1 MTHLEKADGLHQVA
15 MDFAERAVVAEH
27 QGRKGEARELYRK
40 ALTQEQA
47 AAELLRSDVES
58 EPSRSVLYRSAATLA
73 LKSRDFKQAKS
84 LAEDGLGGNP
94 PVEIESELLDLL
106 GEIEASRPHVAKGT
120 HRAVAY
126 SWQVREPVDERLAAV
141 LPPLFAALPEP
152 FAAAYDPAAPWALL
166 GDTLDAILA
175 ALPSSQIDIRLS
187 PDVHILG
194 DGIVIG
200 AGTHIHPGAVIEGP
214 VWIGRDVEIRPG
226 AYLRGGIWIGDGCVV
241 GASTELKRAILF
253 PGAKAPHLNYVGDS
267 ILGAGV
273 NLGAGTILS
282 NFRHDGGE
290 VRIGRR
296 GTGRRKLSAVLGDGV
311 MTGCNCVVHP
321 GVVVGRGT
329 QIYPGVQLR
338 SGIYPEKS
346 IIKLRQELDIVPQE

>member
-1 MTHLEKADGLHQVA
+1 MPSWRWWLST
-15 MDFAERAVVAEH
+15 RAA
-27 QGRKGEARELYRK
+27 EARRAEPHRK

-47 AAELLRSDVES
+47 AAELLRSDVGS
-58 EPSRSVLYRSAATLA
+58 EPSRSVLYRSAAALA
-73 LKSRDFKQAKS
+73 FKSRDFKQAKS
-84 LAEDGLGGNP
+84 LAEDGLDGNP
-94 PVEIESELLDLL
+94 PVEIAAELLDLL
-106 GEIEASRPHVAKGT
+106 GEIDAARPHVAQGT

-126 SWQVREPVDERLAAV
+126 SWQIREPIDDGQLAVV

-152 FAAAYDPAAPWALL
+152 FAAAYDPTAPWALL
-166 GDTLDAILA
+166 GEALDAILA
-175 ALPSSQIDIRLS
+175 ALPSSQIDIHLS

-200 AGTHIHPGAVIEGP
+200 AGTRIHPGAVIEGP

-290 VRIGRR
+290 IRIGRLA
-296 GTGRRKLSAVLGDGV
+296 TGRRKLSGVLGDGV

-346 IIKLRQELDIVPQE
+346 IVKLRQELDIVPQE